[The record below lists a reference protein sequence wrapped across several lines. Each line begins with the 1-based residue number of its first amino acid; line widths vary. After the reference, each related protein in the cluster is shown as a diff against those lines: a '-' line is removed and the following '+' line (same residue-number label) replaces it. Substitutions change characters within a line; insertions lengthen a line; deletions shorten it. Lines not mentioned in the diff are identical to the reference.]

1 MTLIS
6 MGETVSGTRASR
18 DSRIP
23 GGSDAVSETTDHVI
37 HLNLPSSRH
46 FVYMIDAII
55 SEIVSD
61 MGFDK
66 EESEQINL
74 AVIEAAVNAIKH
86 GNNEDS
92 SKRTRFEFILSQEQL
107 TVVVEDQGTGFNRET
122 VADPLDP
129 SNLLKS
135 SGRGI
140 FLMETCMDSVT
151 YEASGRIVRMVK
163 SKPSAT

>member
-1 MTLIS
+1 MTK
-6 MGETVSGTRASR
+6 T
-18 DSRIP
+18 
-23 GGSDAVSETTDHVI
+23 SDQVI
-37 HLNLPSSRH
+37 HIDLPSSTH
-46 FVYMIDAII
+46 FVYVIDAII

-92 SKRTRFEFILSQEQL
+92 SKRTRFEFILNREQL
-107 TVVVEDQGTGFNRET
+107 TVVVEDQGAGFNREN
-122 VADPLDP
+122 VENPLDP

-163 SKPSAT
+163 SKSSVT

>member
-1 MTLIS
+1 
-6 MGETVSGTRASR
+6 MGNTVSDNRVNP
-18 DSRIP
+18 DP
-23 GGSDAVSETTDHVI
+23 GISARRNSVTKIANQVI
-37 HLNLPSSRH
+37 RLDLPSSTH
-46 FVYMIDAII
+46 YVYVIDAII

-92 SKRTRFEFILSQEQL
+92 SKRTRFEFILSQDKL
-107 TVVVEDQGTGFNRET
+107 TVVVEDQGAGFNRES

-151 YEASGRIVRMVK
+151 FEESGRIVRMVK
-163 SKPSAT
+163 LKSSAA

>member
-1 MTLIS
+1 MKK
-6 MGETVSGTRASR
+6 
-18 DSRIP
+18 
-23 GGSDAVSETTDHVI
+23 TTEHVI
-37 HLNLPSSRH
+37 HLDLPSSTH
-46 FVYMIDAII
+46 FIYVIDSII
-55 SEIVSD
+55 SEIVND

-66 EESEQINL
+66 EASEQINL
-74 AVIEAAVNAIKH
+74 AVIEAAVNAFKH

-92 SKRTRFEFILSQEQL
+92 SKRTRFEFILGREEL
-107 TVVVEDQGTGFNRET
+107 TVIVEDQGVGFNRES

-151 YEASGRIVRMVK
+151 YEGSGRIVKMVK
-163 SKPSAT
+163 SKPSAI

>member
-1 MTLIS
+1 
-6 MGETVSGTRASR
+6 MGATVSGSQANP
-18 DSRIP
+18 DSRI
-23 GGSDAVSETTDHVI
+23 SVRNLKVKKTIEHVI
-37 HLNLPSSRH
+37 HLDLPSSTH
-46 FVYMIDAII
+46 FIYVIDSII
-55 SEIVSD
+55 SEIVND

-66 EESEQINL
+66 EASEQINL
-74 AVIEAAVNAIKH
+74 AVIEAAVNAFKH

-92 SKRTRFEFILSQEQL
+92 SKRTRFEFILGREEL
-107 TVVVEDQGTGFNRET
+107 TVIVEDQGVGFNRES

-151 YEASGRIVRMVK
+151 YEGSGRIVKMVK
-163 SKPSAT
+163 SKPSAI

>member
-1 MTLIS
+1 
-6 MGETVSGTRASR
+6 MGNTVSDNRVNP
-18 DSRIP
+18 DP
-23 GGSDAVSETTDHVI
+23 GISARRNSVTKIANQVI
-37 HLNLPSSRH
+37 RLDLPSSTH
-46 FVYMIDAII
+46 YVYVIDAII

-92 SKRTRFEFILSQEQL
+92 SKRTRFEFILSQDEL
-107 TVVVEDQGTGFNRET
+107 TVVVEDQGAGFNRES

-151 YEASGRIVRMVK
+151 FEESGRIVRMVK
-163 SKPSAT
+163 LKSSAA

>member
-1 MTLIS
+1 
-6 MGETVSGTRASR
+6 MGDTVSANRVNP
-18 DSRIP
+18 DP
-23 GGSDAVSETTDHVI
+23 GISARRNSVTKIANQVI
-37 HLNLPSSRH
+37 RLDLPSSTH
-46 FVYMIDAII
+46 FVYVIDAII

-66 EESEQINL
+66 DESEQINL

-92 SKRTRFEFILSQEQL
+92 SKRTRLEFILSQDEL
-107 TVVVEDQGTGFNRET
+107 TVVVEDQGVGFNRES

-151 YEASGRIVRMVK
+151 FEESGRIVRMVK
-163 SKPSAT
+163 LKSSAA

>member
-1 MTLIS
+1 MKKTI
-6 MGETVSGTRASR
+6 E
-18 DSRIP
+18 
-23 GGSDAVSETTDHVI
+23 HVI
-37 HLNLPSSRH
+37 HLDLPSSTH
-46 FVYMIDAII
+46 FIYVIDSII
-55 SEIVSD
+55 SEIVND

-66 EESEQINL
+66 EASEQINL
-74 AVIEAAVNAIKH
+74 AVIEAAVNAFKH

-92 SKRTRFEFILSQEQL
+92 SKRTRFEFILGREEL
-107 TVVVEDQGTGFNRET
+107 TVIVEDQGVGFNRES

-151 YEASGRIVRMVK
+151 YEGSGRIVRMVK
-163 SKPSAT
+163 SRPSAI

>member
-1 MTLIS
+1 
-6 MGETVSGTRASR
+6 MGVAVFGSQANL
-18 DSRIP
+18 DSRI
-23 GGSDAVSETTDHVI
+23 SVRNLQVKKTTEHVI
-37 HLNLPSSRH
+37 HLDLPSSTH
-46 FVYMIDAII
+46 FIYVIDSII
-55 SEIVSD
+55 SEIVND

-66 EESEQINL
+66 EASEQINL
-74 AVIEAAVNAIKH
+74 AVIEAAVNAFKH

-92 SKRTRFEFILSQEQL
+92 SKRTRFEFILGREEL
-107 TVVVEDQGTGFNRET
+107 TVIVEDQGVGFNRES

-151 YEASGRIVRMVK
+151 YEGSGRIVKMVK
-163 SKPSAT
+163 SKPSAI

>member
-1 MTLIS
+1 
-6 MGETVSGTRASR
+6 MGATVSGSQANL
-18 DSRIP
+18 DFQIP
-23 GGSDAVSETTDHVI
+23 VRSLKVTKTTEHVI
-37 HLNLPSSRH
+37 HLDLPSSTH
-46 FVYMIDAII
+46 FVYVIDSII

-66 EESEQINL
+66 EASEQINL
-74 AVIEAAVNAIKH
+74 AVIEAAVNAFKH

-92 SKRTRFEFILSQEQL
+92 SKRTRFEFILGREEL
-107 TVVVEDQGTGFNRET
+107 TVVVEDQGTGFNRES

-151 YEASGRIVRMVK
+151 YEGSGRIVRMVK
-163 SKPSAT
+163 SKPSAI

>member
-1 MTLIS
+1 
-6 MGETVSGTRASR
+6 MGATVSGSQANL
-18 DSRIP
+18 DFRI
-23 GGSDAVSETTDHVI
+23 SVTSLKVTKTTEHVI
-37 HLNLPSSRH
+37 HLDLPSSTH
-46 FVYMIDAII
+46 FVYVIDSII

-66 EESEQINL
+66 EASEQINL
-74 AVIEAAVNAIKH
+74 AVIEAAVNAFKH

-92 SKRTRFEFILSQEQL
+92 SKRTRFEFILGREEL
-107 TVVVEDQGTGFNRET
+107 TVVVEDQGTGFNRES
-122 VADPLDP
+122 VANPLDP

-151 YEASGRIVRMVK
+151 YEGSGRIVRMVK
-163 SKPSAT
+163 SKSSAI

>member
-1 MTLIS
+1 MTK
-6 MGETVSGTRASR
+6 
-18 DSRIP
+18 
-23 GGSDAVSETTDHVI
+23 TTDQVI
-37 HLNLPSSRH
+37 HLDLPSSTH
-46 FVYMIDAII
+46 FVYVIDAVI

-61 MGFDK
+61 IGFDK
-66 EESEQINL
+66 EASEQINL
-74 AVIEAAVNAIKH
+74 AVIEAAMNAIKH

-92 SKRTRFEFILSQEQL
+92 SKRTRFEFILNQEQL
-107 TVVVEDQGTGFNRET
+107 TVVVEDQGAGFNREK

-129 SNLLKS
+129 TNLLKS

-163 SKPSAT
+163 SKSSAN

>member
-1 MTLIS
+1 
-6 MGETVSGTRASR
+6 MGATVSGSQANL
-18 DSRIP
+18 DSRI
-23 GGSDAVSETTDHVI
+23 SVRSLKVTKITEHVI
-37 HLNLPSSRH
+37 HLDLPSSTH
-46 FVYMIDAII
+46 FVYVIDSII

-66 EESEQINL
+66 ETSEQINL
-74 AVIEAAVNAIKH
+74 AVIEAAVNAFKH

-92 SKRTRFEFILSQEQL
+92 SKRTRFEFILGREEL
-107 TVVVEDQGTGFNRET
+107 TVVVEDQGTGFNRES

-151 YEASGRIVRMVK
+151 YEGSGRIVRMVK
-163 SKPSAT
+163 SKPSAI

>member
-1 MTLIS
+1 
-6 MGETVSGTRASR
+6 MGVTVSGSQANP
-18 DSRIP
+18 DSRL
-23 GGSDAVSETTDHVI
+23 SVRSRKVKKTTEHTI
-37 HLNLPSSRH
+37 HLDLPSSTQ
-46 FVYMIDAII
+46 FIYVIDSII
-55 SEIVSD
+55 SEIVND

-66 EESEQINL
+66 EASEQINL
-74 AVIEAAVNAIKH
+74 AVIEAAVNAFKH

-92 SKRTRFEFILSQEQL
+92 SKRTRFEFILGREEL
-107 TVVVEDQGTGFNRET
+107 TVIVEDQGVGFNRES

-151 YEASGRIVRMVK
+151 YEGSGRIVRMVK
-163 SKPSAT
+163 SRPSAI

>member
-1 MTLIS
+1 
-6 MGETVSGTRASR
+6 MGDTVSANRVNP
-18 DSRIP
+18 DP
-23 GGSDAVSETTDHVI
+23 GISARRNSVTKIANQVI
-37 HLNLPSSRH
+37 RLDLPSSTH
-46 FVYMIDAII
+46 FVYVIDAII

-66 EESEQINL
+66 DESEQINL

-92 SKRTRFEFILSQEQL
+92 SKRTRFEFILSQDEL
-107 TVVVEDQGTGFNRET
+107 TVVVEDQGVGFNRES

-151 YEASGRIVRMVK
+151 FEESGRIVRMVK
-163 SKPSAT
+163 LKSSAA

>member
-1 MTLIS
+1 
-6 MGETVSGTRASR
+6 MGNTVSDNRVNP
-18 DSRIP
+18 DP
-23 GGSDAVSETTDHVI
+23 GISARRNSVTKIANQVI
-37 HLNLPSSRH
+37 RLDLPSSTH
-46 FVYMIDAII
+46 YVYVIDAII

-92 SKRTRFEFILSQEQL
+92 NKRTRFEFILSQDEL
-107 TVVVEDQGTGFNRET
+107 TVVVEDQGAGFNRES

-151 YEASGRIVRMVK
+151 FEESGRIVRMVK
-163 SKPSAT
+163 LKSSAA

>member
-1 MTLIS
+1 
-6 MGETVSGTRASR
+6 MGGRVS
-18 DSRIP
+18 DSRINLDSRISV
-23 GGSDAVSETTDHVI
+23 GSHTMTKTSDQVI
-37 HLNLPSSRH
+37 HIDLPSSTH
-46 FVYMIDAII
+46 FVYVIDAII

-92 SKRTRFEFILSQEQL
+92 SKRTRFEFILNREQL
-107 TVVVEDQGTGFNRET
+107 TVVVEDQGAGFNREN
-122 VADPLDP
+122 VENPLDP

-163 SKPSAT
+163 SKSSVT

>member
-1 MTLIS
+1 MKKTI
-6 MGETVSGTRASR
+6 E
-18 DSRIP
+18 
-23 GGSDAVSETTDHVI
+23 HVI
-37 HLNLPSSRH
+37 HLDLPSSTH
-46 FVYMIDAII
+46 FIYVIDSII

-66 EESEQINL
+66 EASEQINL
-74 AVIEAAVNAIKH
+74 AVIEAAVNAFKH

-92 SKRTRFEFILSQEQL
+92 SKRTRFEFILGREEL
-107 TVVVEDQGTGFNRET
+107 TVIVEDQGVGFNRES

-151 YEASGRIVRMVK
+151 YEGSGRIVKMVK
-163 SKPSAT
+163 SKRSAI

>member
-1 MTLIS
+1 
-6 MGETVSGTRASR
+6 MGNTVSDNRVNP
-18 DSRIP
+18 DP
-23 GGSDAVSETTDHVI
+23 GISARRNSVTKIANQVI
-37 HLNLPSSRH
+37 RLDLPSSTH
-46 FVYMIDAII
+46 FVYVIDAII

-66 EESEQINL
+66 DESEQINL

-92 SKRTRFEFILSQEQL
+92 SKRTRFEFILSQDEL
-107 TVVVEDQGTGFNRET
+107 TVVVEDQGAGFNRES

-151 YEASGRIVRMVK
+151 FEESGRIVRMVK
-163 SKPSAT
+163 LKSSAA

>member
-1 MTLIS
+1 M
-6 MGETVSGTRASR
+6 TVSGSQANP
-18 DSRIP
+18 DSQISVRNLKVKKTI
-23 GGSDAVSETTDHVI
+23 EHVI
-37 HLNLPSSRH
+37 HLDLPSSTH
-46 FVYMIDAII
+46 FIYVIDSII
-55 SEIVSD
+55 SEIVND

-66 EESEQINL
+66 EASEQINL
-74 AVIEAAVNAIKH
+74 AVIEAAVNAFKH

-92 SKRTRFEFILSQEQL
+92 SKRTRFEFILGREEL
-107 TVVVEDQGTGFNRET
+107 TVIVEDQGVGFNRES

-151 YEASGRIVRMVK
+151 YEGSGRIVKMVK
-163 SKPSAT
+163 SKPSAI

>member
-1 MTLIS
+1 MTK
-6 MGETVSGTRASR
+6 
-18 DSRIP
+18 
-23 GGSDAVSETTDHVI
+23 TTDQVI
-37 HLNLPSSRH
+37 HLDLPSSTH
-46 FVYMIDAII
+46 FVYVIDAVI

-61 MGFDK
+61 IGFDK
-66 EESEQINL
+66 EASEQINL
-74 AVIEAAVNAIKH
+74 AVIEAAMNAIKH

-92 SKRTRFEFILSQEQL
+92 SKRTRFEFILNQEQL
-107 TVVVEDQGTGFNRET
+107 TVVVEDQGAGFNREK

-129 SNLLKS
+129 TNLRKS

-163 SKPSAT
+163 TKSSAN

>member
-1 MTLIS
+1 
-6 MGETVSGTRASR
+6 MGERFSDSPINLDSGIS
-18 DSRIP
+18 
-23 GGSDAVSETTDHVI
+23 VETHTMTKTSDHVI
-37 HLNLPSSRH
+37 HVDLPSSTQ
-46 FVYMIDAII
+46 FVYVIDAII

-92 SKRTRFEFILSQEQL
+92 SKRTRFEFILSREQL
-107 TVVVEDQGTGFNRET
+107 TVVVEDQGAGFNRDNVEN
-122 VADPLDP
+122 PLDP

-163 SKPSAT
+163 CKSSAS

>member
-1 MTLIS
+1 
-6 MGETVSGTRASR
+6 MGDTVSANRANP
-18 DSRIP
+18 DP
-23 GGSDAVSETTDHVI
+23 GISARRNSVTKIANQVI
-37 HLNLPSSRH
+37 RLDLPSSTH
-46 FVYMIDAII
+46 FVYVIDAII

-66 EESEQINL
+66 DESEQINL

-92 SKRTRFEFILSQEQL
+92 SKRTRFEFILSQDEL
-107 TVVVEDQGTGFNRET
+107 TVVVEDQGVGFNRES

-151 YEASGRIVRMVK
+151 FEESGRIVRMVK
-163 SKPSAT
+163 LKSSAA

>member
-1 MTLIS
+1 MKKTI
-6 MGETVSGTRASR
+6 E
-18 DSRIP
+18 
-23 GGSDAVSETTDHVI
+23 HVI
-37 HLNLPSSRH
+37 HLDLPSSTH
-46 FVYMIDAII
+46 FIYVIDSII
-55 SEIVSD
+55 SEIVND

-66 EESEQINL
+66 EASEQINL
-74 AVIEAAVNAIKH
+74 AVLEAAVNAFKH

-92 SKRTRFEFILSQEQL
+92 SKRTRFEFILGREEL
-107 TVVVEDQGTGFNRET
+107 TVIVEDQGVGFNRES

-151 YEASGRIVRMVK
+151 YEGSGRIVKMVK
-163 SKPSAT
+163 SKPSAI

>member
-1 MTLIS
+1 MTK
-6 MGETVSGTRASR
+6 
-18 DSRIP
+18 
-23 GGSDAVSETTDHVI
+23 TTDQMI
-37 HLNLPSSRH
+37 YLDLPSSTKLIY
-46 FVYMIDAII
+46 VIDAVI
-55 SEIVSD
+55 SEILRD
-61 MGFDK
+61 MGFGK
-66 EESEQINL
+66 EACEQINL
-74 AVIEAAVNAIKH
+74 AVIEAAMNAIKH

-92 SKRTRFEFILSQEQL
+92 SKRTRFEFIFNQERL
-107 TVVVEDQGTGFNRET
+107 TVVVEDQGTGFNREN

-163 SKPSAT
+163 SKSGANSHA

>member
-1 MTLIS
+1 
-6 MGETVSGTRASR
+6 MGERFSDSPLNLDSGISVGTHTMTKTS
-18 DSRIP
+18 
-23 GGSDAVSETTDHVI
+23 DHVI
-37 HLNLPSSRH
+37 HVDLPSSTQ
-46 FVYMIDAII
+46 FVYVIDAII

-92 SKRTRFEFILSQEQL
+92 SKRTRFEFILSREQL
-107 TVVVEDQGTGFNRET
+107 TVVVEDQGAGFNRDNVEN
-122 VADPLDP
+122 PLDP

-163 SKPSAT
+163 CKSSAS

>member
-1 MTLIS
+1 
-6 MGETVSGTRASR
+6 MGATVSGSQANL
-18 DSRIP
+18 DSRISV
-23 GGSDAVSETTDHVI
+23 GSLKVTKTTEHVI
-37 HLNLPSSRH
+37 HLDLPSSTH
-46 FVYMIDAII
+46 FVYVIDSII
-55 SEIVSD
+55 SEVVSD

-66 EESEQINL
+66 EASEQINL
-74 AVIEAAVNAIKH
+74 AVIEAAVNAFKH

-92 SKRTRFEFILSQEQL
+92 SKRTRFEFILGREEL
-107 TVVVEDQGTGFNRET
+107 TVVVEDQGTGFNRES

-151 YEASGRIVRMVK
+151 YEGSGRIVRMVK
-163 SKPSAT
+163 SKPSAI

>member
-1 MTLIS
+1 MTKIR
-6 MGETVSGTRASR
+6 E
-18 DSRIP
+18 
-23 GGSDAVSETTDHVI
+23 HVI
-37 HLNLPSSRH
+37 HLDLPSSTH
-46 FVYMIDAII
+46 FVYVIDSII

-66 EESEQINL
+66 EASEQINL
-74 AVIEAAVNAIKH
+74 AVIEAAVNAFKH

-92 SKRTRFEFILSQEQL
+92 SKRTRFEFILGREEL
-107 TVVVEDQGTGFNRET
+107 TVVVEDQGTGFNRES
-122 VADPLDP
+122 VADPLAP

-151 YEASGRIVRMVK
+151 YEGSGRIVRMVK
-163 SKPSAT
+163 SKPSAI

>member
-1 MTLIS
+1 MKK
-6 MGETVSGTRASR
+6 
-18 DSRIP
+18 
-23 GGSDAVSETTDHVI
+23 TTEHVI
-37 HLNLPSSRH
+37 HLDLPSSTH
-46 FVYMIDAII
+46 FIYVIDSII
-55 SEIVSD
+55 SEIVND

-66 EESEQINL
+66 EASEQINL
-74 AVIEAAVNAIKH
+74 AVIEAAVNAFKH

-92 SKRTRFEFILSQEQL
+92 SKRTRFEFILGREEL
-107 TVVVEDQGTGFNRET
+107 TVIVEDQGVGFNRES

-151 YEASGRIVRMVK
+151 YEGSGRIVRMVK
-163 SKPSAT
+163 SRPSAI

>member
-1 MTLIS
+1 MGDTIS
-6 MGETVSGTRASR
+6 DNRVNPNPEISPRRNSVTKVTNQ
-18 DSRIP
+18 
-23 GGSDAVSETTDHVI
+23 VI
-37 HLNLPSSRH
+37 HLDLPSSTH
-46 FVYMIDAII
+46 FVYVIDAII

-66 EESEQINL
+66 DESEQINL

-86 GNNEDS
+86 GNNEDA
-92 SKRTRFEFILSQEQL
+92 SKRTRFEFILSQDEL
-107 TVVVEDQGTGFNRET
+107 TVVVEDQGAGFNRES

-151 YEASGRIVRMVK
+151 YEKSGRIVKMVK
-163 SKPSAT
+163 LKSSAT

>member
-1 MTLIS
+1 
-6 MGETVSGTRASR
+6 MGNTVSDNRVNP
-18 DSRIP
+18 DP
-23 GGSDAVSETTDHVI
+23 GISARRNSVTKIANQVI
-37 HLNLPSSRH
+37 RLDLPSSTH
-46 FVYMIDAII
+46 FVYVIDAII

-66 EESEQINL
+66 DESEQINL

-92 SKRTRFEFILSQEQL
+92 SKRTRFEFILNQDEL
-107 TVVVEDQGTGFNRET
+107 TVVVEDQGVGFNRES

-151 YEASGRIVRMVK
+151 FEESGRIVRMVK
-163 SKPSAT
+163 LKSSAA

>member
-1 MTLIS
+1 MKK
-6 MGETVSGTRASR
+6 
-18 DSRIP
+18 
-23 GGSDAVSETTDHVI
+23 TTEHVI
-37 HLNLPSSRH
+37 HLDLPSSTH
-46 FVYMIDAII
+46 FIYVIDSII
-55 SEIVSD
+55 SEIVND

-66 EESEQINL
+66 EASEQINL
-74 AVIEAAVNAIKH
+74 AVIEAAVNAFKH

-92 SKRTRFEFILSQEQL
+92 SKRTRFEFILGREEL
-107 TVVVEDQGTGFNRET
+107 TVIVEDQGVGFNRES

-151 YEASGRIVRMVK
+151 FEGSGRIVRMVK
-163 SKPSAT
+163 SRPSAI

>member
-1 MTLIS
+1 MTK
-6 MGETVSGTRASR
+6 
-18 DSRIP
+18 
-23 GGSDAVSETTDHVI
+23 TTDQVI
-37 HLNLPSSRH
+37 HLDLPSSTH
-46 FVYMIDAII
+46 VVYVIDAVI

-61 MGFDK
+61 IGFDK
-66 EESEQINL
+66 EASEQINL
-74 AVIEAAVNAIKH
+74 AVIEAAMNAIKH

-92 SKRTRFEFILSQEQL
+92 SKRTRFEFILNQEQL
-107 TVVVEDQGTGFNRET
+107 TVVVEDQGAGFNREK

-129 SNLLKS
+129 TNLLKS

-163 SKPSAT
+163 TKSSAN